1 MRIASSNAAVCP
13 KLAAESPMMEAAG
26 ENHASRRSK
35 SIQLAVVTSFL
46 SKAGTILL
54 QLLSIPIAVR
64 VLGREEFGLYT
75 TVNLTLSTVSLLQV
89 GVGPALT
96 HGLTR
101 ARAANDD
108 LKQRE
113 LGSTAFFLMAGIA
126 TLTGIALA
134 CVLLFVPL
142 ASIFG
147 DAFVGKES
155 ALRPALWTGLGLF
168 LMLFVLNLTERVREG
183 HLEVASNN
191 LWGAAGNGMAAC
203 FVGIGVWCV
212 PQVWFLVIAVH
223 GAMVISKLFNTV
235 TLWRKHPLM
244 LPSWKHARPATARH
258 LFSDGL
264 AFSTCCL
271 ITGIVE
277 YNLCGWMV
285 GRVGGPSA
293 IALYGVF
300 ISLTIMQLGF
310 VVMLSTPT
318 WPAVAEALA
327 RGDTTWA
334 QKAGKRLYLF
344 GAGFALCSAL
354 GLVAIG
360 PWALS
365 IWLGKEFAHIERL
378 LLACYG
384 LYFFAHVWRH
394 LNHALMIGTGQVS
407 KLVRI
412 QLFESAMVALL
423 AWFALQTGG
432 LAPMLATMGI
442 VILALTGTVLPARV
456 ARGLKGNG

>member
-1 MRIASSNAAVCP
+1 MTQA
-13 KLAAESPMMEAAG
+13 AAEI
-26 ENHASRRSK
+26 HATRRSR
-35 SIQLAVVTSFL
+35 SIRLAVITSFL
-46 SKAGTILL
+46 SKAGTVLL

-75 TVNLTLSTVSLLQV
+75 TVNLTLSAVALLQV

-101 ARAANDD
+101 ARAAGDETR
-108 LKQRE
+108 QRE
-113 LGSTAFFLMAGIA
+113 LGSTAFFLM
-126 TLTGIALA
+126 TGIALLA
-134 CVLLFVPL
+134 GLALAAVLLLVPL
-142 ASIFG
+142 PAIYG
-147 DAFVGKES
+147 EAFAGKES

-168 LMLFVLNLTERVREG
+168 LLLFVLNLTERVREG

-191 LWGAAGNGMAAC
+191 LWGAAGNVMAAL
-203 FVGIGVWCV
+203 FVGIGVWWV
-212 PQVWFLVIAVH
+212 PQVWYLVIAVH
-223 GAMVISKLFNTV
+223 GAMVLGKLCNTV

-244 LPSWKHARPATARH
+244 LPSPKYFRPAEARH

-277 YNLCGWMV
+277 FNLCGWMV
-285 GRVGGPSA
+285 GRAGGPA
-293 IALYGVF
+293 DVALYGVF

-327 RGDTTWA
+327 RDDFPWA
-334 QKAGKRLYLF
+334 RKAAKRLYLF
-344 GAGFALCSAL
+344 GAAFALCSAS
-354 GLVAIG
+354 GLIVVG

-365 IWLGKEFAHIERL
+365 VWLGKEFSNIGRP

-384 LYFFAHVWRH
+384 LYFVAHVWRH
-394 LNHALMIGTGQVS
+394 LNHAMMIGTGQVS
-407 KLVRI
+407 KLVGI
-412 QLFESAMVALL
+412 QLLESAVVAALGWVALKSGGIP
-423 AWFALQTGG
+423 AL
-432 LAPMLATMGI
+432 LATMGI
-442 VILALTGTVLPARV
+442 VILALTGTVLPKRV
-456 ARGLKGNG
+456 ARILRAR

>member
-1 MRIASSNAAVCP
+1 MTHA
-13 KLAAESPMMEAAG
+13 AAEI
-26 ENHASRRSK
+26 HATRRNR
-35 SIQLAVVTSFL
+35 SIRLAVVTSFL
-46 SKAGTILL
+46 SKAGTVLL

-75 TVNLTLSTVSLLQV
+75 TVNLTLSAVALLQV

-101 ARAANDD
+101 ARAAGDGPR
-108 LKQRE
+108 QRE
-113 LGSTAFFLMAGIA
+113 LGSTAFFLM
-126 TLTGIALA
+126 TGIALLA
-134 CVLLFVPL
+134 GLALAAVLLLVPL
-142 ASIFG
+142 PAIYG
-147 DAFVGKES
+147 EAFAGKEG

-168 LMLFVLNLTERVREG
+168 LLLFVLNLTERVREG

-191 LWGAAGNGMAAC
+191 LWGAAGNVMAAL
-203 FVGIGVWCV
+203 FVGIGVWWV
-212 PQVWFLVIAVH
+212 PQVWYLVIAVH
-223 GAMVISKLFNTV
+223 GAMVLGKLCNTL

-244 LPSWKHARPATARH
+244 LPSPGYFRPAEARH

-277 YNLCGWMV
+277 FNLCGWMV
-285 GRVGGPSA
+285 GRAGGPA
-293 IALYGVF
+293 DVALYGVF

-327 RGDTTWA
+327 RDDIPWA
-334 QKAGKRLYLF
+334 RKAAKRLYLF
-344 GAGFALCSAL
+344 GAAFALCSAS
-354 GLVAIG
+354 GLIVVG

-365 IWLGKEFAHIERL
+365 VWLGKEFSNIGRP

-384 LYFFAHVWRH
+384 LYFVAHVWRH
-394 LNHALMIGTGQVS
+394 LNHAMMIGTGQVS
-407 KLVRI
+407 KLVGI
-412 QLFESAMVALL
+412 QLLESAVVA
-423 AWFALQTGG
+423 ALGWAALKSGG
-432 LAPMLATMGI
+432 IPALLATMGI
-442 VILALTGTVLPARV
+442 VILALTGTVLPKRV
-456 ARGLKGNG
+456 ARILRAR